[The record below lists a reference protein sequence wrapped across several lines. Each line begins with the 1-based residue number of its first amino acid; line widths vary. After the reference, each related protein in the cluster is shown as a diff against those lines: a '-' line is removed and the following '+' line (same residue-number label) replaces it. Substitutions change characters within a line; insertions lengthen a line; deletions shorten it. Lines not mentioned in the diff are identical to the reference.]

1 MATRTLFGA
10 GWFVLALALFLTRPA
25 AAAPFELHDGD
36 RVVMIGSTIIERE
49 AAEGYI
55 ETRLTAAFPGRR
67 ITFRNLGW
75 SGDTVWGH
83 ARAGFDTEVQGFE
96 RLVAHVKSLEPTVL
110 IVGYGNVESFAGSAG
125 RKNFSDGLERL
136 LNQLE
141 LKQTRLVF
149 LSPSPHEAM
158 PPPLPDAAAHNGQ
171 LSEYSS
177 AIHEA
182 AIRRGGRFVDLLNLL
197 NRPPGAT
204 RLTDNGIHLTPYG
217 YWHAAAAI
225 AYALEAPLPNWRI
238 DVDLTQGAITANGMQ
253 LHQLSTAVD
262 GCQFAATDR
271 LLAPCLPPE
280 STSPNSPTNVAPSR
294 VLRVAG
300 LTPGPYALQMDG
312 EVIAVALAQEWAQG
326 VALTAGPPLRQAEE
340 LRTAIREKNELYF
353 HRWRPQNDTYLF
365 GFRKHEQGN
374 NAVEVPQFDPLV
386 AEKEQQIA
394 AVAIPRRHEFQL
406 IPAAKANPSGNVAAT
421 IRAARDQRSASLAA
435 LEEVQP

>member
-10 GWFVLALALFLTRPA
+10 GWFGLALVLACPA

-36 RVVMIGSTIIERE
+36 RVVMIGSTVIERE

-55 ETRLTAAFPGRR
+55 ETRLTAAYPGRR
-67 ITFRNLGW
+67 IMFRNLGW

-110 IVGYGNVESFAGSAG
+110 IVGYGNVESFAGAAG

-141 LKQTRLVF
+141 LKQTRLVY
-149 LSPSPHEAM
+149 LSPSPHEAL
-158 PPPLPDAAAHNGQ
+158 PAPLPDATAHNGQ
-171 LSEYSS
+171 LSEYSLV
-177 AIHEA
+177 IHEA
-182 AIRRGGRFVDLLNLL
+182 ALRRGGRFVDLLNLL
-197 NRPPGAT
+197 NRPPGAA
-204 RLTDNGIHLTPYG
+204 RFTDNGIHLTPYG
-217 YWHAAAAI
+217 YWQAATAI
-225 AYALEAPLPNWRI
+225 AYALESPQPNWRI
-238 DVDLTQGAITANGMQ
+238 DVDLTQGAITASGMQ

-262 GCQFAATDR
+262 GCQFAATD
-271 LLAPCLPPE
+271 LLLTPCLPPE
-280 STSPNSPTNVAPSR
+280 STSPHSPEIVAPAR
-294 VLRVAG
+294 LLRVAG
-300 LTPGPYALQMDG
+300 LSPGAYALQMDG

-374 NAVEVPQFDPLV
+374 NAVEVSQFDPLV

-394 AVAIPRRHEFQL
+394 ALAVPRKHEFQL
-406 IPAAKANPSGNVAAT
+406 IPAAKVALQGDFTAT
-421 IRAARDQRSASLAA
+421 IHAVKDQGSASLAT